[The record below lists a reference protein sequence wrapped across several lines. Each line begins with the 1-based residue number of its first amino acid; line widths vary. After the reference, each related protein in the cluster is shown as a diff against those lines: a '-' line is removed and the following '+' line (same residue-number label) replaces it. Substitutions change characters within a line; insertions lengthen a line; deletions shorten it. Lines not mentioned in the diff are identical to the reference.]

1 MKRFSWQRWLPFLNW
16 PRLTPD
22 LLRQDAMAGLTVA
35 LLLIPQSV
43 AYAALAGMPLI
54 TGLYA
59 AVLPAL
65 VGALWGG
72 STRISVGPTALSCLL
87 VSASLSGMAEP
98 GSVMWVQLAIW
109 LAVLSGLLQLALGAG
124 GYGWLLN
131 LISSP
136 VMTGFTQAAALLIIG
151 SQLPALLGLPL
162 GLSGFF
168 SGPLA
173 GDLDTQALLYG
184 VLSLLAL
191 LAAKRW
197 APRLPA
203 IMLVVVGAGL
213 LSHLTGF
220 AERGG
225 EVIGSL
231 PAGLP
236 TLALPAWPGLDE
248 LSQLLVPAMVIAL
261 VSFLETAS
269 SARTEH
275 QQGGTRWNENQD
287 LTGQGLAKLA
297 SALSGSFPT
306 SASFS
311 RSAIYL
317 YAGARTGWAAIA
329 TAILVTVALL
339 GAGAL
344 APVPR
349 AVLAAVVIMAVTGLL
364 KPQAF
369 VRLWQIGR
377 VEAIT
382 AAVTFAITLLT
393 APRIHWGVLA
403 GVLLTLGHFLH
414 TRLHPRIIEVGL
426 HPDGS
431 LRDRHLWK
439 LPPLAERLYA
449 LRMDAELDFAAASGL
464 ERAIGE
470 HLAQHPEVRH
480 VCLFAQ
486 PINRID
492 VTGVET
498 FGQLQRQLM
507 AKGITLHISGIKLP
521 VESTLRQA
529 GELQDSP
536 LLRLYRTD
544 AEALQARSTLGA
556 PTNASGAPEAA
567 PV

>member
-16 PRLTPD
+16 PRLTPN

-184 VLSLLAL
+184 VLSLVAL

-329 TAILVTVALL
+329 TAILVTLALL

-544 AEALQARSTLGA
+544 AEALQALAKLAA
-556 PTNASGAPEAA
+556 PPDAPGAA

>member
-59 AVLPAL
+59 AMLPAL

-287 LTGQGLAKLA
+287 LAGQGLAKLA

-544 AEALQARSTLGA
+544 AEALQALATL
-556 PTNASGAPEAA
+556 AA
-567 PV
+567 PPDAPGAARV